1 MVRGHQACSSGSPQ
15 ARCNS
20 VANPL
25 PVCAG
30 WRAKQDDE
38 ARNQLSRHCETWQ
51 KHKGRGLP
59 KGHAQKGRGSQAK
72 TCEKCRQRRI
82 RCKHMRATGRG
93 TGEASGRKALTLT
106 DMFRSTKQPLMLPQ
120 SHFEARHHKRSVD
133 GGGAVA
139 RSSHVDGACGKDLQA
154 SASLKL
160 LLIAAAGAVG
170 WSNDREKFVP
180 FEACHANTPN
190 ARCPPLRKS
199 QPCAILLR
207 KCTQAL
213 TFENECQCSCVD
225 AIGGSG
231 GGLGDGGGCRSR
243 PADSGAMS
251 TTSSAY
257 VQGKKAVVS
266 RKWGIEISL
275 KSQESPH
282 VKMEGVRDCEGVW

>member
-59 KGHAQKGRGSQAK
+59 KGHAQKGRGSQVK

-190 ARCPPLRKS
+190 ASAHVSTQLEAAAVASGTAEDVAAGLLTPALCLRHPPPMCRARRLWS
-199 QPCAILLR
+199 A
-207 KCTQAL
+207 
-213 TFENECQCSCVD
+213 E
-225 AIGGSG
+225 SG
-231 GGLGDGGGCRSR
+231 G
-243 PADSGAMS
+243 
-251 TTSSAY
+251 
-257 VQGKKAVVS
+257 
-266 RKWGIEISL
+266 
-275 KSQESPH
+275 
-282 VKMEGVRDCEGVW
+282 